1 MPGFVQGI
9 GGGQRVFKNF
19 AKIVG
24 RYIKQAAILS
34 AANIGFP
41 PRGSQGIRQKYKLP
55 PRGKLLA
62 KQGDEGGNLFSARM
76 SLHDIATAPHL
87 STLLTASPQGEA
99 KK

>member
-41 PRGSQGIRQKYKLP
+41 QGEAGKIRQKYKLP
-55 PRGKLLA
+55 PKRTFATLGKA
-62 KQGDEGGNLFSARM
+62 K
-76 SLHDIATAPHL
+76 IAEN
-87 STLLTASPQGEA
+87 G
-99 KK
+99 